1 MSVLRYLMSNER
13 ADFPSVEG
21 GIKMETDADTSSVVM
36 YLARAVSY
44 GFRSCL
50 LELVF
55 KNLGVIYVGFRDHLR
70 MMGNLR

>member
-1 MSVLRYLMSNER
+1 M
-13 ADFPSVEG
+13 G
-21 GIKMETDADTSSVVM
+21 TDADTSSVVM

>member
-1 MSVLRYLMSNER
+1 MSNER

-50 LELVF
+50 LELVL
-55 KNLGVIYVGFRDHLR
+55 KTWESS
-70 MMGNLR
+70 M